1 MAEQESDLLLWIVWF
16 DSWSEMGDAGRLA
29 RGGTVLD
36 DGCSQPHEKI
46 SRRRLRVSR
55 RCRPPFS
62 PPLRYENRINN
73 RKIIN
78 KWVVVHDRR
87 WQCTNRR
94 CVLSARSSSEIK
106 RIKKESFCHPSF
118 RRSSSSS
125 SFFFFI
131 VDLLRTLLLV
141 IDVALRRGA
150 RASPKSRVLL
160 RRASSKEKREMKER

>member
-1 MAEQESDLLLWIVWF
+1 MYKSSMRPLCSFVK
-16 DSWSEMGDAGRLA
+16 SEL
-29 RGGTVLD
+29 
-36 DGCSQPHEKI
+36 
-46 SRRRLRVSR
+46 
-55 RCRPPFS
+55 
-62 PPLRYENRINN
+62 
-73 RKIIN
+73 
-78 KWVVVHDRR
+78 
-87 WQCTNRR
+87 
-94 CVLSARSSSEIK
+94 K

-118 RRSSSSS
+118 RRSSSSSS